1 MPRRI
6 VSIRRRAE
14 VRGLRSEWVEYLFR
28 GHLLVPQSAF
38 PEPLEAEAR
47 AMWATHGGQLLR
59 WWLAGIPADAF
70 RRLHFGF
77 GGCERQHP
85 AGTRPWAWWRFDT
98 PERRRLLA
106 VQELIG
112 QSLQTRIV
120 ERAPTA
126 EDEAEAWRD
135 GVGGFGLPRYG
146 GPYHFEAEADFLK
159 RHGLLMPGEEVAP

>member
-14 VRGLRSEWVEYLFR
+14 VRGLRSEWVEFLFR
-28 GHLLVPQSAF
+28 GHLIVPQSAF
-38 PEPLEAEAR
+38 LEPVEADAR
-47 AMWATHGGQLLR
+47 AMWATHRGQLLR
-59 WWLAGIPADAF
+59 WWLDGIPADAF

-77 GGCERQHP
+77 HGCDRPHP
-85 AGTRPWAWWRFDT
+85 AGTRPWAWWRFDA

-106 VQELIG
+106 VQ
-112 QSLQTRIV
+112 SRTV

-126 EDEAEAWRD
+126 EDDVEAWRD

-146 GPYHFEAEADFLK
+146 GPYRFETEADFLN